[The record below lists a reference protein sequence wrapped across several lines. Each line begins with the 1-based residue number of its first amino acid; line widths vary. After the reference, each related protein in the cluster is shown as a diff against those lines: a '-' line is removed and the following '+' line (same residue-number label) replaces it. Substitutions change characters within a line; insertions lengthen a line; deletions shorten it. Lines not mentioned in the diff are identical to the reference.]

1 MQYKSKIFY
10 NKCSK
15 CQPCTVEQ
23 DAAVLIPWYW
33 KWSYRGNR
41 ATWDTRFYDN
51 SSLFRSTERVSK
63 IWLPISETSCIY
75 WLPAGLNGPQ
85 TPCVRHFS
93 FSIRCLLVII
103 HNAKSSHELRLGST
117 DSTAILFE
125 TWIKPIIIWR
135 RQYSS
140 VDLST
145 SMLLPMFFDPFH
157 FLNGAQNVDCRM
169 ACHSGATPLGPP
181 FYQELVNNTEI
192 QIPS

>member
-1 MQYKSKIFY
+1 MIFLLFFGPQNVY
-10 NKCSK
+10 LKYDRLFPKHPVYIRFRGAKCSPSSI
-15 CQPCTVEQ
+15 CQ
-23 DAAVLIPWYW
+23 A
-33 KWSYRGNR
+33 
-41 ATWDTRFYDN
+41 F
-51 SSLFRSTERVSK
+51 F
-63 IWLPISETSCIY
+63 
-75 WLPAGLNGPQ
+75 
-85 TPCVRHFS
+85 

-103 HNAKSSHELRLGST
+103 HSAKLSHELRLGST